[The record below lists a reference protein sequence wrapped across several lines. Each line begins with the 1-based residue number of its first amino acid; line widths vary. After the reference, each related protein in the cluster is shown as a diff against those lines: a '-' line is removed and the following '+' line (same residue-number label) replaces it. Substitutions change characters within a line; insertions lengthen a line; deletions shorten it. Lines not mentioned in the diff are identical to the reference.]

1 MVTSYIGAD
10 VDCKSTELAVERGK
24 KIVRRERVTT
34 DVVSIGRFLNSVP
47 GRKALVIEEGPMAGW
62 LRRNLQP
69 QVDRFVVCDPRR
81 NRLITCDG
89 DKTDAVDAGKLA
101 SLLRGGYLREVY
113 HTDDDEHL
121 ALKEAVSLYHDRIDD
136 AVRQINKLR
145 GRCRC
150 HGVSIPAGV
159 LSSVSRWRQW
169 LADLQPASL
178 AGQLSILRV
187 GFDAVAQQVKLAK
200 HEMLHRSRVYPII
213 GYWRDLPGI
222 GAVRSTT
229 LFAYLDTPWRFA
241 TPKKLWKYCGVGL
254 KRFAS
259 GSDAQGRP
267 RSGTLRLFRRVNRRL
282 KDAVLGGALSA
293 IHQGDNGFARA
304 YRRMVRDGMTAS
316 NARHAVARKMLT
328 VMWGMWKTDSRYDSR
343 LIESVG

>member
-1 MVTSYIGAD
+1 MATAYIGAD

-24 KIVRRERVTT
+24 RIVRRERVAT
-34 DVVSIGRFLNSVP
+34 DIVSIGRFLNSLG
-47 GRKALVIEEGPMAGW
+47 GRKVMVIEEGSMAGW
-62 LRRNLQP
+62 LRRNLQS

-81 NRLITCDG
+81 NRLITYDG
-89 DKTDAVDAGKLA
+89 DKTDAVDAAKLA

-113 HTDDDEHL
+113 HTDDDAHQ
-121 ALKEAVSLYHDRIDD
+121 ALKESVSLYHDRVDD

-145 GRCRC
+145 GRCRS
-150 HGVSIPAGV
+150 HGISIPGGV
-159 LSSVSRWRQW
+159 LTNTSRWQQW
-169 LADLQPASL
+169 LSDLEPASL
-178 AGQLSILRV
+178 TRQLSILRI
-187 GFDAVAQQVKLAK
+187 GFEAVAQQVKLAK
-200 HEMLHRSRVYPII
+200 REMMHGGRVYPII
-213 GYWRDLPGI
+213 GYWRELPGI

-267 RSGTLRLFRRVNRRL
+267 RPGTLRLFRRVNRRL

-293 IHQGDNGFARA
+293 IHQVDNGFARS
-304 YRRMVRDGMTAS
+304 YQRMVRDGVTAS

-328 VMWGMWKTDSRYDSR
+328 VMWGMWKTNSRYDNR
-343 LIESVG
+343 LV